1 MSGDQGGRS
10 RIERVLGLIV
20 FAALSMA
27 LAASEFARWRDKD
40 ATATSLATLEE
51 SVAAAREEAH
61 AALAAVIAPKTAAKA
76 SASVYL
82 IVVNGASRGTAFV
95 IDRDRGVLAAAAHTA
110 ESLPLDDE
118 KARVHILNRE
128 TATPIPV
135 IGRRLH
141 AGFGAFRKIVEDY
154 QPVRGNSPI
163 YSPQAVS
170 VRDMEFDAAYIM
182 VDPLDPLTGENR
194 LGPNL
199 PIAPEEKLLGLYAG
213 APIAVIGYPYDTLDE
228 GFAPDAATPR
238 IERGVVSAII
248 APLDAASETR
258 DPVIANLIIHRL
270 STAAGSS
277 GSPIID
283 ADGEV
288 IGVHTHGIE
297 STSGNADG
305 AAQRAE
311 VLYDLASE
319 EREARRLNEIFI
331 PAWKRILSHW
341 ARAADV
347 LPWSFYM
354 EYNDPGAEPAPEVGE
369 IDYAGPPPFTKNLRE
384 LSFSES
390 MDEWRA
396 DAPDVV
402 GGDRSS
408 FLISEKGEFAELHFT
423 VDRSM
428 ETVLFAYDYSLR
440 SRTGSCRLAGYWRK
454 KGETRLRVA
463 KPRASFE
470 LHIAASG
477 EGAEDYQVVL
487 RRPAGCDPL
496 SRTFMAGDI
505 SWRPGGASPD
515 LTLVSLETAPPAGAG
530 PARRFVHTAKT
541 SLTRVLRCGF
551 WSQERG
557 GERCDRP
564 VFIELETAPDGSGRE

>member
-1 MSGDQGGRS
+1 MSGDQGERS
-10 RIERVLGLIV
+10 RIERILGLIV
-20 FAALSMA
+20 FAALSVA

-40 ATATSLATLEE
+40 AAAQSLAAIEE

-61 AALAAVIAPKTAAKA
+61 AALAAVIAPETAAKA

-95 IDRDRGVLAAAAHTA
+95 IDRDRGILAAAAHTA
-110 ESLPLDDE
+110 ESLPLDDK

-128 TATPIPV
+128 TAAPIPV

-141 AGFGAFRKIVEDY
+141 AGFGAFRRIVEDY
-154 QPVRGNSPI
+154 QPVRRNSSI

-182 VDPLDPLTGENR
+182 VDPIDPRTGENR

-213 APIAVIGYPYDTLDE
+213 APIAVIGYPYDTLDD

-238 IERGVVSAII
+238 VERGVISAII
-248 APLDAASETR
+248 PPLDAATETR

-270 STAAGSS
+270 STAGGNS
-277 GSPIID
+277 GSPIIN

-288 IGVHTHGIE
+288 IGVHTHGVE
-297 STSGNADG
+297 SASGNADG

-311 VLYDLASE
+311 VLYDLASK
-319 EREARRLNEIFI
+319 EREERRLNEIFV

-347 LPWSFYM
+347 LPWSFYK
-354 EYNDPGAEPAPEVGE
+354 EYHDPGAEPAPEVGE
-369 IDYAGPPPFTKNLRE
+369 IDYAASPPFTKNLRE

-390 MDEWRA
+390 MDAWRA
-396 DAPDVV
+396 DAPDVQDAAD
-402 GGDRSS
+402 GDPSS

-454 KGETRLRVA
+454 QGETRLRVA
-463 KPRASFE
+463 RPRASFE
-470 LHIAASG
+470 LYIAPSG
-477 EGAEDYQVVL
+477 EGGEDYQVVL

-505 SWRPGGASPD
+505 AWRPSGAGGD
-515 LTLVSLETAPPAGAG
+515 LTLAAFETDPPDGAG
-530 PARRFVHTAKT
+530 PARRFAHTAKA
-541 SLTRVLRCGF
+541 SLARTLRCGF
-551 WSQERG
+551 WNER
-557 GERCDRP
+557 RRP
-564 VFIELETAPDGSGRE
+564 ELCETPEFIELEASEK